1 MRHRWRK
8 PRRRERFPTQ
18 SGRRSCGEGNG
29 QLSRQWKKDDFST
42 HEATDETDEA
52 ALLAT
57 EAAEE
62 ETLDAAEAAEDEMLA
77 AEEEAEL

>member
-1 MRHRWRK
+1 MVNIVN
-8 PRRRERFPTQ
+8 E
-18 SGRRSCGEGNG
+18 GRRTTVP
-29 QLSRQWKKDDFST
+29 T

-62 ETLDAAEAAEDEMLA
+62 ETLDAAEAAEEETLA